1 MRKHFDNIDDLIA
14 RAFKKYGHYFHRVSI
29 GILFIWFGALK
40 IYGHK
45 TATSLIAHTIYAGDP
60 DEIIPM
66 LGAVELAI
74 GFCFLIRPLARA
86 AILLL
91 ILRLPGSILAL
102 IILPDICWYVFPLAP
117 TAEGQYL
124 IKDITI
130 FFAAIAIAGS
140 VRDRSSHEIKH

>member
-1 MRKHFDNIDDLIA
+1 MKQHIDILDHSIA
-14 RAFKKYGHYFHRVSI
+14 RLFKKYGHYVHRVSI
-29 GILFIWFGALK
+29 GFLFIWFGALK
-40 IYGHK
+40 LYGHR

-66 LGAVELAI
+66 LGALEFAI
-74 GFCFLIRPLARA
+74 GICFLIRPLTRA

-91 ILRLPGSILAL
+91 LIRLPGSVLAL
-102 IILPDICWYVFPLAP
+102 IVLPDVCWYIFPLAP

-124 IKDITI
+124 LKDITI
-130 FFAAIAIAGS
+130 FFAGLAIAGS